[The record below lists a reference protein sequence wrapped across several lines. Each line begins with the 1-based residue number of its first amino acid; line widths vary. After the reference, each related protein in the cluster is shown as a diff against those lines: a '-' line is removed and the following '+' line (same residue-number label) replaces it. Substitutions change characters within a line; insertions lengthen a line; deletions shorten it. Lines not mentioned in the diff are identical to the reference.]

1 MSFCFLI
8 CATNNVL
15 KVPATLV
22 SVGFAVL
29 SSMKSWGFVTVHHR
43 LPIGTIL
50 LTAAVLLLGGCG
62 LAPMTGAGSVEPA
75 EASASQGDGE
85 AGMQRTCDCPS
96 DVVFDAY
103 DEGVRAL
110 AAGQYEAARAA
121 FAAYAAS
128 GGEGVA
134 AEAMTATALSH
145 RLEQRQSVPLVIQND
160 DQRSRV
166 TIAEMVLELIVPL
179 EAELNATRES
189 NETLSAE
196 LAKREDALK
205 RLRELTLGQPEG

>member
-1 MSFCFLI
+1 
-8 CATNNVL
+8 
-15 KVPATLV
+15 VPATLV

-29 SSMKSWGFVTVHHR
+29 SSVKSWGFVTVHHR

-62 LAPMTGAGSVEPA
+62 LAPVTGAGGAEPA
-75 EASASQGDGE
+75 EAGASQGDGE
-85 AGMQRTCDCPS
+85 TLMSGTCDCPS
-96 DVVFDAY
+96 DALFDAY

-110 AAGQYEAARAA
+110 AAGQYEAARSA

-134 AEAMTATALSH
+134 AEATTATDLSH
-145 RLEQRQSVPLVIQND
+145 RLEQRQSAPLVIQND

-166 TIAEMVLELIVPL
+166 TITAMVLQMIVQL
-179 EAELNATRES
+179 EAELTTMSES
-189 NETLSAE
+189 NQALSAE

>member
-1 MSFCFLI
+1 M
-8 CATNNVL
+8 
-15 KVPATLV
+15 PATLV

-29 SSMKSWGFVTVHHR
+29 FSVKPWGFVTVHHR

-62 LAPMTGAGSVEPA
+62 LAPVTGAGGAEPA

-85 AGMQRTCDCPS
+85 ALMSGTCDCPS
-96 DVVFDAY
+96 DVAFDAY
-103 DEGVRAL
+103 DEGVLAL

-128 GGEGVA
+128 GDERVA
-134 AEAMTATALSH
+134 AEAATATDLSH
-145 RLEQRQSVPLVIQND
+145 RLEQNRSAPWVSTND
-160 DQRSRV
+160 DQQSRV
-166 TIAEMVLELIVPL
+166 TLTEMMLELMTQL
-179 EAELNATRES
+179 EVELKTVSES
-189 NETLSAE
+189 NQTLSAE

>member
-1 MSFCFLI
+1 M
-8 CATNNVL
+8 
-15 KVPATLV
+15 PATLA

-29 SSMKSWGFVTVHHR
+29 SSVKPWGFGTVHHR

-50 LTAAVLLLGGCG
+50 LTVATLLLGGCG
-62 LAPMTGAGSVEPA
+62 LAPVTGAGSVEPV

-85 AGMQRTCDCPS
+85 SAMSGTCDCPS

-121 FAAYAAS
+121 FAAYAAT
-128 GGEGVA
+128 GGEEVA
-134 AEAMTATALSH
+134 AEVMTASDLSH
-145 RLEQRQSVPLVIQND
+145 RLEESQAVPLVIQND

-166 TIAEMVLELIVPL
+166 TITEMALELIVQL
-179 EAELNATRES
+179 EAQLNATSES
-189 NETLSAE
+189 NQTLSAE

>member
-1 MSFCFLI
+1 M
-8 CATNNVL
+8 
-15 KVPATLV
+15 PATLV

-29 SSMKSWGFVTVHHR
+29 FSVKPWGFVTVHHR

-62 LAPMTGAGSVEPA
+62 LAPVTGAGGAEPA

-85 AGMQRTCDCPS
+85 ALMSGTCDCPS
-96 DVVFDAY
+96 DVLFDAY
-103 DEGVRAL
+103 DEGVLAL

-128 GGEGVA
+128 GDERVA
-134 AEAMTATALSH
+134 AEAATATDLSH
-145 RLEQRQSVPLVIQND
+145 RLEQNRSAPWVSTND
-160 DQRSRV
+160 DQQSRV
-166 TIAEMVLELIVPL
+166 TLTEMMLELMTQL
-179 EAELNATRES
+179 EAELNAVSES
-189 NETLSAE
+189 NQTLSAE

>member
-1 MSFCFLI
+1 M
-8 CATNNVL
+8 
-15 KVPATLV
+15 PATLV

-29 SSMKSWGFVTVHHR
+29 SSLKSWGLGTVHHR

-62 LAPMTGAGSVEPA
+62 LAPVTGAGGAEPA

-85 AGMQRTCDCPS
+85 ALMSGTCDCPS
-96 DVVFDAY
+96 DVLFDAY
-103 DEGVRAL
+103 DEGVLAL

-134 AEAMTATALSH
+134 AEAAEATTLSR
-145 RLEQRQSVPLVIQND
+145 RLEQGQSAPLVIQND
-160 DQRSRV
+160 NQRSRV
-166 TIAEMVLELIVPL
+166 TITEMVLELIVQL
-179 EAELNATRES
+179 EADLNAMSES
-189 NETLSAE
+189 NQELSAE

>member
-1 MSFCFLI
+1 M
-8 CATNNVL
+8 
-15 KVPATLV
+15 
-22 SVGFAVL
+22 
-29 SSMKSWGFVTVHHR
+29 HHR

-50 LTAAVLLLGGCG
+50 LTVATLLLGGCG
-62 LAPMTGAGSVEPA
+62 LAPVTGAGSAEPA

-85 AGMQRTCDCPS
+85 SAMSGTCDCPS

-128 GGEGVA
+128 GGEEVA
-134 AEAMTATALSH
+134 AEVMTASDLSH
-145 RLEQRQSVPLVIQND
+145 RLEESQAVPLVIEND

-166 TIAEMVLELIVPL
+166 TITEMALELIVQL
-179 EAELNATRES
+179 EAQLNAASES
-189 NETLSAE
+189 NQTLSAE

>member
-1 MSFCFLI
+1 
-8 CATNNVL
+8 
-15 KVPATLV
+15 
-22 SVGFAVL
+22 
-29 SSMKSWGFVTVHHR
+29 MKSWGFVTVHHR

-62 LAPMTGAGSVEPA
+62 LAPMTGAGGAESA

-85 AGMQRTCDCPS
+85 TLISGTCDCPS
-96 DVVFDAY
+96 DVAFDAY

-110 AAGQYEAARAA
+110 AAGQYEAARSA

-134 AEAMTATALSH
+134 AEATTATELSH
-145 RLEQRQSVPLVIQND
+145 RLEKRQLAPLVTQND

-166 TIAEMVLELIVPL
+166 SITEMVLELIVQL
-179 EAELNATRES
+179 EADLNAMSES
-189 NETLSAE
+189 NQELSAE

>member
-1 MSFCFLI
+1 M
-8 CATNNVL
+8 
-15 KVPATLV
+15 PATLA

-29 SSMKSWGFVTVHHR
+29 SSVKPWGFGTVHHR

-50 LTAAVLLLGGCG
+50 LTVATLLLGGCG
-62 LAPMTGAGSVEPA
+62 LAPVTGAGSAEPA

-85 AGMQRTCDCPS
+85 SAMPGTCDCPS
-96 DVVFDAY
+96 DVLFDAY

-110 AAGQYEAARAA
+110 AAGQYETARAA

-128 GGEGVA
+128 GGAEVA
-134 AEAMTATALSH
+134 AEATTATDLSH
-145 RLEQRQSVPLVIQND
+145 RLEEGQAVPLVIQND

-166 TIAEMVLELIVPL
+166 TIAEMALELIVQL
-179 EAELNATRES
+179 EAQLNATSES
-189 NETLSAE
+189 NQTLSAE

>member
-1 MSFCFLI
+1 M
-8 CATNNVL
+8 
-15 KVPATLV
+15 
-22 SVGFAVL
+22 
-29 SSMKSWGFVTVHHR
+29 HHR
-43 LPIGTIL
+43 LSIGTIL
-50 LTAAVLLLGGCG
+50 FTVAVLLLSGCG
-62 LAPMTGAGSVEPA
+62 LAPVTDSDSA
-75 EASASQGDGE
+75 ELAQANASQGNGE
-85 AGMQRTCDCPS
+85 AGISATCDCPS

-134 AEAMTATALSH
+134 AEASTVTDLSH
-145 RLEQRQSVPLVIQND
+145 RLEQRQSVPVVIAND

-166 TIAEMVLELIVPL
+166 TITEMALEVIVQL
-179 EAELNATRES
+179 ETELNATSES
-189 NETLSAE
+189 NQTLSAE

>member
-1 MSFCFLI
+1 
-8 CATNNVL
+8 
-15 KVPATLV
+15 
-22 SVGFAVL
+22 
-29 SSMKSWGFVTVHHR
+29 MKSWGFGTVHHR

-62 LAPMTGAGSVEPA
+62 LAPVTGAGGAEPA

-85 AGMQRTCDCPS
+85 TLMSGTCDCPS
-96 DVVFDAY
+96 DVLFDAY
-103 DEGVRAL
+103 DEGVLAL

-134 AEAMTATALSH
+134 AEAAAATTLSR
-145 RLEQRQSVPLVIQND
+145 RLEQGQSAPLVIQND
-160 DQRSRV
+160 NQRSRV
-166 TIAEMVLELIVPL
+166 TITEMVLELIVQL
-179 EAELNATRES
+179 EADLNAMSES
-189 NETLSAE
+189 NQELSAE

>member
-1 MSFCFLI
+1 M
-8 CATNNVL
+8 
-15 KVPATLV
+15 PATLV

-29 SSMKSWGFVTVHHR
+29 SSTKAWGFRTVRHR
-43 LPIGTIL
+43 LSIGTIL
-50 LTAAVLLLGGCG
+50 LITVLLLLGGCG
-62 LAPMTGAGSVEPA
+62 LAPVTGAGSA
-75 EASASQGDGE
+75 ESAEVSASQGDGD
-85 AGMQRTCDCPS
+85 AAMSGTCDCPS
-96 DVVFDAY
+96 DVILDAY

-121 FAAYAAS
+121 FVAYVAS

-134 AEAMTATALSH
+134 AEAKAANDLSH
-145 RLEQRQSVPLVIQND
+145 RLEQRQAVPVVIAND

-166 TIAEMVLELIVPL
+166 TITEMALELIVQL
-179 EAELNATRES
+179 EAELNAMNES
-189 NETLSAE
+189 NRTLSAE

>member
-1 MSFCFLI
+1 
-8 CATNNVL
+8 
-15 KVPATLV
+15 VPAVLV
-22 SVGFAVL
+22 SVGFTVL
-29 SSMKSWGFVTVHHR
+29 SSTKAWGFGTVRQR
-43 LPIGTIL
+43 LLIGTIL
-50 LTAAVLLLGGCG
+50 LTAALLLLGGCG
-62 LAPMTGAGSVEPA
+62 LAPVTGAGGA
-75 EASASQGDGE
+75 ESEDASASQGDGE
-85 AGMQRTCDCPS
+85 AAMSGTCDCPS
-96 DVVFDAY
+96 DVIFDTY

-134 AEAMTATALSH
+134 AEASTATDLSH
-145 RLEQRQSVPLVIQND
+145 RLEQRQSVPVVIAND

-166 TIAEMVLELIVPL
+166 TITEMVLEVIVQL
-179 EAELNATRES
+179 EAELNATSES
-189 NETLSAE
+189 NQTLSAE